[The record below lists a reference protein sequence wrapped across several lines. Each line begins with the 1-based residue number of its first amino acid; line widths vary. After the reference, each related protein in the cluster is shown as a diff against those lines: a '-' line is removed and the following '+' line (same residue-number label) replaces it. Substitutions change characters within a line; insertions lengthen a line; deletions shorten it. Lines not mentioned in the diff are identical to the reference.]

1 MERDKENGRRKFLR
15 IWLCIGGVIAV
26 GVILALYFAFD
37 PGSERFAPK
46 CPLLMATGLKCPGCG
61 SQRMLHALLH
71 GDIAAAWRCNALLF
85 LLVPFLIALGVA
97 SARRR
102 SRPRFYRVMNSIPVI
117 VAVTLALIGWFV
129 LRNFIITDL

>member
-1 MERDKENGRRKFLR
+1 MERDEENGRGKTLR
-15 IWLCIGGVIAV
+15 RLLWAGGIAV
-26 GVILALYFAFD
+26 AAIILALYFAFD

-85 LLVPFLIALGVA
+85 LLVPFLIALAVA

>member
-1 MERDKENGRRKFLR
+1 MEGGEENGRRKLLR
-15 IWLCIGGVIAV
+15 ISLCVGGVIAGV
-26 GVILALYFAFD
+26 VILALYFAFD
-37 PGSERFAPK
+37 PGSEQFAPK

-71 GDIAAAWRCNALLF
+71 GDIAAAWRYNALLF
-85 LLVPFLIALGVA
+85 LLVPFLIALAAA
-97 SARRR
+97 SALRR

-117 VAVTLALIGWFV
+117 VAVTLAIVGWFV

>member
-1 MERDKENGRRKFLR
+1 MLW
-15 IWLCIGGVIAV
+15 IAGGIAA
-26 GVILALYFAFD
+26 GIILALYFAFD
-37 PGSERFAPK
+37 PGSELFAPK

-71 GDIAAAWRCNALLF
+71 GDIAAAWRYNALLF
-85 LLVPFLIALGVA
+85 LFVPFLIALGVA

-102 SRPRFYRVMNSIPVI
+102 SWPRFYRVMNSIPVI

>member
-1 MERDKENGRRKFLR
+1 MERGEEKGRGKALR
-15 IWLCIGGVIAV
+15 RLLWAGGIAV
-26 GVILALYFAFD
+26 AAIILALYFAFD
-37 PGSERFAPK
+37 PGSELFAPK

-71 GDIAAAWRCNALLF
+71 GDIAAAWRYNALLF

-102 SRPRFYRVMNSIPVI
+102 SWPRFYRVMNSIPVI
-117 VAVTLALIGWFV
+117 VAVTSAIIGWFV

>member
-1 MERDKENGRRKFLR
+1 
-15 IWLCIGGVIAV
+15 
-26 GVILALYFAFD
+26 
-37 PGSERFAPK
+37 
-46 CPLLMATGLKCPGCG
+46 
-61 SQRMLHALLH
+61 MLHALLH
-71 GDIAAAWRCNALLF
+71 GDIAAAWRYNALLF

-102 SRPRFYRVMNSIPVI
+102 SWPRFYRVMNSIPVI